1 MADPLDA
8 YALESVAF
16 ATGRKVVPR
25 LASPSDIEAAMERLY
40 SPNARETATVRPG
53 SSTDDVERL
62 RDLSSDAPVIRLV
75 NSLIARAVEARA
87 SDIHFEP
94 AERSLRVRFRV
105 DGVLFD
111 AETLSERLS
120 APLTSRIK
128 IMAKLRFAVRGK
140 EIDFRVSTMPTLHG
154 ESVVLR
160 ILDRGSL
167 TLDFNSGAS
176 FLNHPPHSFPPA
188 ASAVRSRRALHGSGP
203 PTAWPSAR
211 KSMIRSVRESYR
223 GHFGRLG
230 PLGSPVRAKF
240 TQ

>member
-120 APLTSRIK
+120 AP
-128 IMAKLRFAVRGK
+128 
-140 EIDFRVSTMPTLHG
+140 
-154 ESVVLR
+154 
-160 ILDRGSL
+160 
-167 TLDFNSGAS
+167 GAS
-176 FLNHPPHSFPPA
+176 SWGDAPPRQRPKRLDW
-188 ASAVRSRRALHGSGP
+188 VGRR
-203 PTAWPSAR
+203 
-211 KSMIRSVRESYR
+211 
-223 GHFGRLG
+223 
-230 PLGSPVRAKF
+230 
-240 TQ
+240 